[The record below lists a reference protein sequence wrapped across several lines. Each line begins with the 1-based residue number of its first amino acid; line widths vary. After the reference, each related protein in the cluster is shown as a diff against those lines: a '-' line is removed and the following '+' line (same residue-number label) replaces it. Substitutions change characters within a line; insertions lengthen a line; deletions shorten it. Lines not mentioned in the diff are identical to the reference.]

1 MTWNLLR
8 PLNDS
13 VKNEKGFP
21 NPEKVMTQAFLLC
34 DNLYRRIENSDSLG
48 LTEFRLTTVVF
59 LWEMCRLLPGPFG
72 ERLLCADRDQF
83 WNIPGAEKLC
93 QEDRTHDS
101 GFEKNKYRRNFLLTE
116 EERNLVPKL
125 PENYDVPE
133 EVSDILRLFLNTPM
147 RVFMSAGE
155 SGTGKTTNAR
165 MVAQM
170 LGSAFY
176 YSLRVAKVRTR

>member
-21 NPEKVMTQAFLLC
+21 NPEKVMTRHFFCVTTFTGELKTV
-34 DNLYRRIENSDSLG
+34 IVWE

-101 GFEKNKYRRNFLLTE
+101 GFEK
-116 EERNLVPKL
+116 
-125 PENYDVPE
+125 
-133 EVSDILRLFLNTPM
+133 
-147 RVFMSAGE
+147 
-155 SGTGKTTNAR
+155 
-165 MVAQM
+165 
-170 LGSAFY
+170 
-176 YSLRVAKVRTR
+176 